1 MKTVIFDLDGTLSD
15 SSEGIFRSLN
25 YALGKMNAPG
35 IERSAVGRYIGPPL
49 SASFSELLQTRERA
63 VLDQAVEH
71 FRDDYAVEGY
81 KINALYDGIAEVIAR
96 LASEGYRLFIATTKK
111 EDIACDVLR
120 HFGLEGYFQGIYGG
134 GSEIPKPELL
144 RQLFTEHGVSPKQSV
159 MVGDTHYDI
168 AAARENQTFAIGVAW
183 GFGAAAELVGAD
195 VVAAT
200 PVDLPDSIDRL
211 LA

>member
-25 YALGKMNAPG
+25 YALGKMHAPG

-49 SASFSELLQTRERA
+49 STSFSELLQTSEQA
-63 VLDQAVEH
+63 VLEQAVAH
-71 FRDDYAVEGY
+71 FRDDYAAEGY
-81 KINALYDGIAEVIAR
+81 KINALYDGIAEVLAR
-96 LASEGYRLFIATTKK
+96 LDQDGYRLFIATTKK
-111 EDIACDVLR
+111 ADIACDVLR
-120 HFGLEGYFQGIYGG
+120 HFQLEGYFQAIYGG
-134 GSEIPKPELL
+134 GSEIPKPELI
-144 RQLFTEHGVSPKQSV
+144 RQLFAEHGACPQQTV

-168 AAARENQTFAIGVAW
+168 TAARENQIFAIGVAW
-183 GFGAAAELVGAD
+183 GFGAAYELATAD

-200 PVDLPDSIDRL
+200 PIDLPDSIARL